1 MLHCG
6 GLVMRM
12 HHTAISTPNLP
23 RLVAFYE
30 QLFGYKVVREFSWP
44 RGVAMINAV
53 IGLPDC
59 AAKAVM
65 LRRGDSMLELF
76 EYSHPEPKPQ
86 PENRPASDHGFT
98 HICFLVS
105 DVEKEQARCEAAG
118 MRFHSPVQRS
128 EELAFSYGRDP
139 DGNVIELLQLLQ
151 ADHAFALAAR

>member
-1 MLHCG
+1 
-6 GLVMRM
+6 MRI

-30 QLFGYKVVREFSWP
+30 QLFGYEVVREFAWP
-44 RGVAMINAV
+44 RGVAMINGV

-76 EYSHPEPKPQ
+76 EYSHPEPRRQ
-86 PENRPASDHGFT
+86 LENRPASDHGFT
-98 HICFLVS
+98 HVCFIVD

-118 MRFHSPVQRS
+118 MRFHSPAQKTAD
-128 EELAFSYGRDP
+128 LAFSYGRDP

-151 ADHAFALAAR
+151 ADHPFALSAR